1 MNKHNT
7 KIQDY
12 LVGKVLP
19 NKHDNILG
27 AVLGFN
33 KKLSFNETTKK
44 YDLIAILLFLDFR
57 TGRVE
62 RYLVNSSNIHPNK
75 GIDLKEDL
83 YFTWEGERY
92 KIFYEKEH
100 SPTEEASLTKIG
112 NGILNREFYFIF
124 MTELARDYFLF
135 FKSFNDGNIS
145 SLRKNT
151 GPLEIAEI
159 GNNESVGLGTGKIS
173 KIEYNLLKDSN
184 EYKSKDFI
192 AFNAHN
198 FINIP
203 KKNNK
208 KMTIFVPINLKNK
221 MIEKYFAHVNIQIF
235 K

>member
-1 MNKHNT
+1 M
-7 KIQDY
+7 
-12 LVGKVLP
+12 
-19 NKHDNILG
+19 
-27 AVLGFN
+27 
-33 KKLSFNETTKK
+33 S
-44 YDLIAILLFLDFR
+44 
-57 TGRVE
+57 
-62 RYLVNSSNIHPNK
+62 
-75 GIDLKEDL
+75 
-83 YFTWEGERY
+83 
-92 KIFYEKEH
+92 
-100 SPTEEASLTKIG
+100 
-112 NGILNREFYFIF
+112 
-124 MTELARDYFLF
+124 ELARDYFLK

-221 MIEKYFAHVNIQIF
+221 MIEKYFAHVNIQIL